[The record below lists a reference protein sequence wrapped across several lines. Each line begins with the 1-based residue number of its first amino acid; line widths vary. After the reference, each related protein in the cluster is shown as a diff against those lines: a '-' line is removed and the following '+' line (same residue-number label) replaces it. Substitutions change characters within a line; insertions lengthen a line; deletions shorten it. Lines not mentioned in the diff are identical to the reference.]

1 MTTLLKLNILGNLSQ
16 QRCYLSTSPIL
27 HSWFVKLTN
36 VTQVNTEAAIPKHT
50 RKRNYPLTY
59 EQRQFPK
66 FIGHTKTWNTFNT
79 SNLRD
84 GKRKAEIVSDD
95 LFLRQFI
102 YGTWHSLFATEL
114 IIKRR
119 HNMIILSGL
128 VTRTIHPRRMYFLID
143 MAMQMCNKRATQVA
157 TNLVR
162 QLARPVRMKIEDDHS
177 EVEYTHIP
185 LPNTLVSMSKT
196 LLHGNAS
203 ITTGLNSTISVR
215 HAHTDIQV
223 PNFDFYRRK
232 ARLDSSKS
240 YRDADDNT
248 SPYSY
253 LAPVGLA
260 ITSAYMAKY
269 IVRDIAAYVGPAKDV
284 MSLAKVEI
292 KLDAVPVGKNAV
304 FEWRNK
310 PIFVRHRT
318 AQEIAREQGVNVAQL
333 RDPQNDA
340 DRVQKSEWLIV
351 IGICTHL
358 GCIPIANA
366 GEFGGYYCPCHG
378 SHYDASGR
386 IRKGPAPLNL
396 EVPQYVFKDDS
407 TVVIG

>member
-1 MTTLLKLNILGNLSQ
+1 
-16 QRCYLSTSPIL
+16 
-27 HSWFVKLTN
+27 
-36 VTQVNTEAAIPKHT
+36 
-50 RKRNYPLTY
+50 
-59 EQRQFPK
+59 
-66 FIGHTKTWNTFNT
+66 
-79 SNLRD
+79 
-84 GKRKAEIVSDD
+84 
-95 LFLRQFI
+95 
-102 YGTWHSLFATEL
+102 
-114 IIKRR
+114 
-119 HNMIILSGL
+119 
-128 VTRTIHPRRMYFLID
+128 
-143 MAMQMCNKRATQVA
+143 MAMQMCKKRVTQVT

-177 EVEYTHIP
+177 KVEYTHIP
-185 LPNTLVSMSKT
+185 LPDTLVSMSKT

-203 ITTGLNSTISVR
+203 ITTGLNSTIGVR

-223 PNFDFYRRK
+223 PNFDFYRQK
-232 ARLDSSKS
+232 ARLDASKS
-240 YRDADDNT
+240 YRDAGDNT

>member
-1 MTTLLKLNILGNLSQ
+1 
-16 QRCYLSTSPIL
+16 
-27 HSWFVKLTN
+27 
-36 VTQVNTEAAIPKHT
+36 
-50 RKRNYPLTY
+50 
-59 EQRQFPK
+59 
-66 FIGHTKTWNTFNT
+66 
-79 SNLRD
+79 
-84 GKRKAEIVSDD
+84 
-95 LFLRQFI
+95 
-102 YGTWHSLFATEL
+102 
-114 IIKRR
+114 
-119 HNMIILSGL
+119 
-128 VTRTIHPRRMYFLID
+128 